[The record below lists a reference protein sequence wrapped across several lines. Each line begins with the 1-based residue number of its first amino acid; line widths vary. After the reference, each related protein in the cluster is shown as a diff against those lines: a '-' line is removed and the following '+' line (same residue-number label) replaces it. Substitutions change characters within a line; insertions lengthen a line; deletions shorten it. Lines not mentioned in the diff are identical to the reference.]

1 MNIKKQVIDLLKRKP
16 LLSVLLLFF
25 LSIGFRL
32 PFVLW
37 EPGANL
43 WAHTVALIDYS
54 NASYLEGSTSRLG
67 QPPMAFWLYDL
78 LAKDGQGKL
87 LAKVLFSL
95 NLFLHALCAFLVYL
109 TTTLLCLRKGL
120 GPTYIPAIVA
130 TCVYLFLP
138 STLWFQG
145 IIYGPETLAQVFFI
159 GSVYASLKLRMRR
172 KFVSLKYL
180 FWYSILLLCFALTS
194 WFGFVFGLVVA
205 IYSISRWRRDQN
217 YAHFVGV
224 TMLTLLLSILLLIQG
239 KYYQHGGLSF
249 IDYMIQKL
257 SQQNSLNRQ
266 AYLLGIPNNVGA
278 SLVNYIILLAPI
290 IPLACTLAY
299 FVVRNQGMKFVF
311 TRNGLRFFGLAAWPI
326 ITLHCLL
333 LSYSSQGFTSLYMAY
348 FLSVLAGIFYH
359 KLHNIKLLPLKTS
372 LILLLLCLGISLVI
386 LQTLYI

>member
-1 MNIKKQVIDLLKRKP
+1 M
-16 LLSVLLLFF
+16 LSILLLFL

-43 WAHTVALIDYS
+43 WTHTIDLIDQS
-54 NASYLEGSTSRLG
+54 NASYLESSASRLG

-78 LAKDGQGKL
+78 LAQDGEGKL
-87 LAKVLFSL
+87 RAQALFNL
-95 NLFLHALCAFLVYL
+95 NLFLHALSAFLVYL

-120 GPTYIPAIVA
+120 GPTYVPAIVA
-130 TCVYLFLP
+130 TSVYLFLP

-145 IIYGPETLAQVFFI
+145 IVYGPETLAQVFFI
-159 GSVYASLKLRMRR
+159 GSVYASLKLWMRR

-205 IYSISRWRRDQN
+205 IYSIYRWKRDHH
-217 YAHFVGV
+217 YAHFVGI

-257 SQQNSLNRQ
+257 SHQNSLNRQ
-266 AYLLGIPNNVGA
+266 AYLLGIPNNLGI
-278 SLVNYIILLAPI
+278 SLINYIILLAPI

-299 FVVRNQGMKFVF
+299 FVVRNRGMKFVF

-333 LSYSSQGFTSLYMAY
+333 LSYSSQGFTSLYLAY
-348 FLSVLAGIFYH
+348 FLSVLVGVFYH

-372 LILLLLCLGISLVI
+372 LTLLLLCLSISLIV
-386 LQTLYI
+386 LQTMYI